1 MCYRGRE
8 GKGVEKE
15 RDKKIKRQRKV
26 REIEEEKRRGKRG
39 EIDRGL
45 KLPQCSWPPQ
55 INLFIPLLSP
65 SPQLDGLNEKNLPL
79 SPGIQCL
86 EFSLSP
92 PLSINSPTP
101 KINFSLFT
109 STTIQKAVSQCYHY
123 QDVRRSNRSCG
134 QQKKD

>member
-1 MCYRGRE
+1 MRDRGKE

-15 RDKKIKRQRKV
+15 RERKNKEVEKRKRN
-26 REIEEEKRRGKRG
+26 RRGKRR

-45 KLPQCSWPPQ
+45 KLPQCSWRPQ

-86 EFSLSP
+86 EFPLSP